1 MKSFLENSPT
11 PWNVIILPNMIH
23 CMMIEQWCQGR
34 LQGILP
40 MDILAIMEMILNIES
55 NPAILK
61 DVPYSDHPWTQ
72 LLVV

>member
-1 MKSFLENSPT
+1 
-11 PWNVIILPNMIH
+11 
-23 CMMIEQWCQGR
+23 MIEQWCQGR

-40 MDILAIMEMILNIES
+40 MDIPAIMEMILNIES
-55 NPAILK
+55 SPEILK